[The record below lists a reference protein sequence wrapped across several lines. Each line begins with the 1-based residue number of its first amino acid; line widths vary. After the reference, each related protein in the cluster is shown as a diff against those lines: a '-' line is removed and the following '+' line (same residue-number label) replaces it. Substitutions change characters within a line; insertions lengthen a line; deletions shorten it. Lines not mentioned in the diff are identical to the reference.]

1 MAPLALCVRG
11 AGGSTL
17 SGRTTQLNGLKRA
30 FSRVTC
36 QGWGGSVRHGAVHGS
51 EHRLGY
57 SNDDCAEGARVFFTE
72 AMNLPNQAPDRPRRL
87 RPSDSRRLNSDCP
100 SNLARKVSRFC
111 LLSAAPA
118 QRRGDSSSCR
128 RHEEALMRGRC
139 VCTAFRSSHARLG
152 AANPEKWHRYS
163 VRKGAP
169 TARVPSLG
177 CLAALDRGSEYGKV
191 APLHFEEGR

>member
-72 AMNLPNQAPDRPRRL
+72 AMNLPNQAPDRLSSSTIRSL
-87 RPSDSRRLNSDCP
+87 LVF
-100 SNLARKVSRFC
+100 AKC
-111 LLSAAPA
+111 LL
-118 QRRGDSSSCR
+118 
-128 RHEEALMRGRC
+128 
-139 VCTAFRSSHARLG
+139 
-152 AANPEKWHRYS
+152 W
-163 VRKGAP
+163 
-169 TARVPSLG
+169 
-177 CLAALDRGSEYGKV
+177 
-191 APLHFEEGR
+191 PLVTGP